1 MPREDL
7 RHLVKQERNLRSLM
21 DNIQDFA
28 NGYQAERDFIS
39 LKFRMQKLDELYD
52 KFFRVRENIE
62 VITDD
67 AEMDVCIQGDEEQA
81 ALERA
86 MRISE
91 REEVNM
97 RIIKDFENRF
107 FDIKHCLGVL
117 EAAESGSGAS
127 TQRSIQ
133 ASVSQPRI
141 KLPELKLP
149 TFSGRLQDWITFR
162 DTFSSMIHNNHHL
175 SDIDKFTYL
184 RTSLTGD
191 ALVEISS
198 IELTSANY
206 SIAWQA
212 LHNSFENKKLLVKS
226 YLDVLFFVYPME
238 EESYEQLHRV
248 VKDFET
254 TLMMLHKVG
263 VETDG
268 MTTILQHMLCQR
280 LNSATLHHWEC
291 HYNSKEV
298 PTYPQLI
305 EFLKSRCMVL
315 RNLSLTNS
323 SQGELKKQFSF
334 PALSHTS
341 LEYKFAC
348 PFCAESIHSVFKCQK
363 FTQMKVSDRVD
374 LVKKKSLCLNCLSP
388 GHIARFCVKGS
399 CQICGRGH
407 HTLLHAGPVVSQSN
421 LEQLRVQ
428 QQVNQDANQQPPQ
441 NQTEIPFEEILP
453 NSTLQNQ
460 THLSHN
466 PNMINHPSSSTTDN
480 PSTSHSSFISVN
492 PSNFSSTVLLST
504 AVVMIEDG
512 YGNSIPARAL
522 LDSGSQLCF
531 MTERISQSLKLQRYR
546 NHLPVNGI
554 GQSTTCSTQ
563 SVIASIG
570 SRYTNYRST
579 LKFHVLPKVTSG
591 LPGKKLNITCWKIP
605 PGLNIA
611 DHDFQNPGNIDL
623 ILGAEI
629 FYDLLLEGQHKLNDV
644 GPVLQNTRLGWNV
657 SGKVFNENQ
666 VQTPAI
672 QHDVMLTNNRMLLIW
687 SNNPEPPE
695 RAD

>member
-7 RHLVKQERNLRSLM
+7 RLLVKQERNLRSLM

-52 KFFRVRENIE
+52 KFIRVRENIE
-62 VITDD
+62 VLTDD

-162 DTFSSMIHNNHHL
+162 DTFSSMIHNNHNL

-191 ALVEISS
+191 ALAEIGS

-226 YLDVLFFVYPME
+226 YLDVLFSVYPME

-254 TLMMLHKVG
+254 TLMMLQKVG

-280 LNSATLHHWEC
+280 LDSATLHHWEC
-291 HYNSKEV
+291 HHNSKEV

-315 RNLSLTNS
+315 R
-323 SQGELKKQFSF
+323 
-334 PALSHTS
+334 
-341 LEYKFAC
+341 
-348 PFCAESIHSVFKCQK
+348 
-363 FTQMKVSDRVD
+363 
-374 LVKKKSLCLNCLSP
+374 
-388 GHIARFCVKGS
+388 HIARFCVKGS

-421 LEQLRVQ
+421 LEQLRVPQ
-428 QQVNQDANQQPPQ
+428 HVNQDANQQPPQ

-466 PNMINHPSSSTTDN
+466 PNMINYPSFSTTDN
-480 PSTSHSSFISVN
+480 PSTSHSAFISVN

-531 MTERISQSLKLQRYR
+531 MTERISQSLKLRRYR
-546 NHLPVNGI
+546 HHLPVNGI

-591 LPGKKLNITCWKIP
+591 LPEKKFNITSWKIP

-644 GPVLQNTRLGWNV
+644 GPVLQNTKLGWIV

-666 VQTPAI
+666 VQNLAI
-672 QHDVMLTNNRMLLIW
+672 QHDVMLTNNHMLLIW

-695 RAD
+695 KAD